1 MDATLPLEQWR
12 RPRPWAWIL
21 TVFVPLPM
29 DWKGIGRGLEGKAGR
44 GALYEGGAYKFALA
58 SFPEAVGMTCVDAAV
73 AAIEGEALPEVYE
86 SPTTV
91 VSRGEFEEYFV
102 KNGDTW
108 NINFDKLNEL

>member
-1 MDATLPLEQWR
+1 
-12 RPRPWAWIL
+12 
-21 TVFVPLPM
+21 
-29 DWKGIGRGLEGKAGR
+29 
-44 GALYEGGAYKFALA
+44 
-58 SFPEAVGMTCVDAAV
+58 MTCVDAAV

-108 NINFDKLNEL
+108 NINFDKLNNCRTGSEQGNVPNSFK